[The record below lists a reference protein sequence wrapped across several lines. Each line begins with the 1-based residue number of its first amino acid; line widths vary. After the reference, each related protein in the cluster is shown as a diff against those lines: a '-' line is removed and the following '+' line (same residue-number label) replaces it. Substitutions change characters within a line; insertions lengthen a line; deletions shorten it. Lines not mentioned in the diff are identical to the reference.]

1 MLLPNTAK
9 YKSSNQGAKVY
20 NFRDEITRFNDMIV
34 LSANQYTKVLVPASL
49 YNMQDD
55 NRLLVPFTS
64 GDKLGFVNKE
74 GYIVVKPQFTMYYGE
89 CYDENDIIK
98 VSIDDLYGFPR
109 SGGKVATYKRPMYGL
124 INYKGETIFEPSFYS
139 LIPAIGNKELYTVQ
153 NNNFEYAVLN
163 IDGTVVVPFGKYR
176 WIDGF
181 DNGLARVIGKV
192 PNGQKDNGNKCGLIN
207 ENGKEVLPLEYDDIW
222 TFYGKKRVTT
232 KVIKGNVAQNVILS
246 EILGKDET
254 QEYDCSSSNY
264 YDDDYGTSYGKYAGT
279 YAQDVE
285 GYSDDVIDDAFDGDP
300 DAYWNID

>member
-1 MLLPNTAK
+1 MK
-9 YKSSNQGAKVY
+9 K
-20 NFRDEITRFNDMIV
+20 EEV
-34 LSANQYTKVLVPASL
+34 LSVNQYTKILVPASS
-49 YNMQDD
+49 YNMPDD
-55 NRLLVPFTS
+55 NRLLIPFTR
-64 GDKLGFVNKE
+64 GDKIGFVNKE
-74 GYIVVKPQFTMYYGE
+74 GGIVVKPQFTMYYGD
-89 CYDENDIIK
+89 CYDESDNIRVAVDN
-98 VSIDDLYGFPR
+98 LYGYPR

-139 LIPAIGNKELYTVQ
+139 LLPAIGNKKLYTVQ

-163 IDGTVVVPFGKYR
+163 IDGTVVVPFGKYS

-181 DNGLARVIGKV
+181 DNGLARVKIGKV
-192 PNGQKDNGNKCGLIN
+192 TNGQKDNGNKWGLIN

-246 EILGKDET
+246 EILGKDEV